1 MNIKRGCVCLA
12 ALDPTVGNEISKTR
26 PVIVISNDQNNQFS
40 TTITVLPVTSARLDK
55 IYPFEVFLP
64 TGEANLPKDSKVKS
78 DQVRTLDRSRFLK
91 TIGELSKDKVMEI
104 EKALRIHLAL

>member
-1 MNIKRGCVCLA
+1 MNIERGWVYLA
-12 ALDPTVGNEISKTR
+12 VLDPTVGNEISKTR

-64 TGEANLPKDSKVKS
+64 TGEANLPKNSKVKT

-91 TIGELSKDKVMEI
+91 TIGELSKARITEI
-104 EKALRIHLAL
+104 EEALRIHLAL

>member
-12 ALDPTVGNEISKTR
+12 VLDPTVGNEISKTR

-40 TTITVLPVTSARLDK
+40 TTITVLPVTPARLDK